1 MIYLF
6 YEQLRGTQAARF
18 LNFLRYPSFRIVAA
32 GVSALLLGML
42 IGPALINRLR
52 FTQHGHNNVREDTPD
67 SHQKKLGT
75 PTMGGVLILL
85 CVAAATVFFA
95 DLRSPTVGAVLM
107 ITYGFGFIGFLDD
120 WLKLSQKNSKG
131 LSGKKKIGL
140 QTLVY
145 LGAILLF
152 LCDWHYAD
160 GKLAPRLLVDT
171 RLTLPFVPTHRFNPN
186 LGWFYLVL
194 GWVIVV
200 GTSNAV
206 NLTDGLDGLAIVPSI
221 VAATTFAVLAYV
233 AGTSIHIADVV
244 EVAGGAQKV
253 IGIPLWKYLGMPQ
266 VPGGAELAVFCASM
280 VGAGISFLWFNT
292 YPASVFMGDIGSL
305 ALGGALGGLAVLSKN
320 EIVSAII
327 HGVFLVEALS
337 VMIQVASFR
346 TVGKRVFKMAPV
358 HHHFEL
364 KGWAEPK
371 IIVRFW
377 ILSILCG
384 GVALLSLKL
393 R

>member
-1 MIYLF
+1 VIYLL
-6 YEQLRGTQAARF
+6 YEQLRGTPAARF

-32 GVSALLLGML
+32 GVAALLLGML
-42 IGPALINRLR
+42 IGPKLIDRLR
-52 FTQHGHNNVREDTPD
+52 FTQHGATNVREDTPD
-67 SHQKKLGT
+67 SHQKKQGT

-85 CVAAATVFFA
+85 CIAAATVFFA
-95 DLRSPTVGAVLM
+95 DLRSPTVSAVLT

-120 WLKLSQKNSKG
+120 WLKLSKNNSKG
-131 LSGKKKIGL
+131 LSGKKKIAL
-140 QTLVY
+140 QTFFY
-145 LGAILLF
+145 LAAILLF
-152 LCDWHYAD
+152 LCDWHYSD
-160 GKLAPRLLVDT
+160 GKLTPRLLVDT

-233 AGTSIHIADVV
+233 AGTSIHIADLVDV
-244 EVAGGAQKV
+244 GGGTQKL

-305 ALGGALGGLAVLSKN
+305 ALGGALGALAVLSKN